1 MNKINIWRI
10 VQNHV
15 RTLKN
20 SSGKFSPGDILFHI
34 IFPAIISLFLVY
46 KTGIIH
52 KDILSSLVNFGAITT
67 ALLMS
72 AVVMIYDQKN
82 KVKEKLAENHE
93 KDRIKRQ
100 LSRRENLYSQLCHNI
115 CYSIISSIIVVV
127 LSIVCTFS
135 WFEQTYPNSSLPPHD
150 IYYST
155 FCTLSFIIYF
165 FFSSTIITFLMIMK
179 RFSYVL
185 ES

>member
-10 VQNHV
+10 IYNHIK
-15 RTLKN
+15 TLKD
-20 SSGKFSPGDILFHI
+20 SSGKLSSGDVLFHI
-34 IFPAIISLFLVY
+34 ILPAIISLFLVY
-46 KTGIIH
+46 KAGIIH

-82 KVKEKLAENHE
+82 KIKEKLVEDHE
-93 KDRIKRQ
+93 KDRVKRQ
-100 LSRRENLYSQLCHNI
+100 LSRREELYSQLCCNI

-127 LSIVCTFS
+127 LSIVCTFN
-135 WFEQTYPNSSLPPHD
+135 WFEQPGSTSSPLPHD
-150 IYYST
+150 IYYSI

-179 RFSYVL
+179 RFSHVL

>member
-10 VQNHV
+10 IYNHIK
-15 RTLKN
+15 TLRD
-20 SSGKFSPGDILFHI
+20 SSGKLSLKDISFHTI
-34 IFPAIISLFLVY
+34 LPSAISLFLVY

-82 KVKEKLAENHE
+82 KVKEKLAEDHE
-93 KDRIKRQ
+93 KDRIKRH
-100 LSRRENLYSQLCHNI
+100 LYRRENLYSQLCCNI

-127 LSIVCTFS
+127 LSIACTFN
-135 WFEQTYPNSSLPPHD
+135 WFEQSSTIPSPISHD
-150 IYYST
+150 IYYSI
-155 FCTLSFIIYF
+155 FCALSFIIYF